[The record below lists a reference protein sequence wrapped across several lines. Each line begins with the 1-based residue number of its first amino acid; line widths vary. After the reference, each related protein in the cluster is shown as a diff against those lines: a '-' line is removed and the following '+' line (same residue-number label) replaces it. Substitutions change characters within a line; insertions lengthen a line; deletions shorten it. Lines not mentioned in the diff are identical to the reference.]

1 MFILLKNSSQLSARE
16 IRCRYFPKTA
26 CFLSS
31 TCYNESNLIPE
42 TEVEKV
48 MKKVG
53 NICGIILAWLL
64 SIVLVVM
71 LTVTPMALS
80 ALSLLNANVIT
91 DVVIDIFMDMVD
103 REKKADADYQ
113 LANLTQTSQITDKLP
128 EDIQEEIPEEIP
140 QTSGGIAGLLEE
152 YLRMPVTAQQV
163 ELVMNSNVVREIL
176 TIYTGDLTNVLTGKE
191 TVSALDTNKIKAIVN
206 DNMDEVVQIVKELK
220 PDITEKDLEEL
231 KTAITKVVDE
241 RADEL
246 VQMIPKPEE
255 IKEMIIEQ
263 APEIGIVLKILEKKN
278 VIAWALVGVIALL
291 CVLIFLCR
299 LSGFRGFRWLA
310 VDMFVGG
317 GINALLGLV
326 LLIGTPVVVKM
337 VPDSALNS
345 VVGNILQAFDL
356 ALLVRAGIILV
367 AGGVLLAAYI
377 LIKKAKVKK
386 VNEAA
391 VNAVIVNTEE

>member
-1 MFILLKNSSQLSARE
+1 
-16 IRCRYFPKTA
+16 
-26 CFLSS
+26 
-31 TCYNESNLIPE
+31 
-42 TEVEKV
+42 

-128 EDIQEEIPEEIP
+128 EDIQEEIPEEVP

-152 YLRMPVTAQQV
+152 YLHMSVTAQQV

-176 TIYTGDLTNVLTGKE
+176 TIYTGDLADVLTGKE
-191 TVSALDTNKIKAIVN
+191 KASTLDTERIKTIVN
-206 DNMDEVVQIVKELK
+206 DNMDEIVQIVKELK
-220 PDITEKDLEEL
+220 PGVTEKDLEEL

-241 RADEL
+241 RVGEF
-246 VQMIPKPEE
+246 VQLIPKPEQ

-263 APEIGIVLKILEKKN
+263 VPEIGMALQILEKKN
-278 VIAWALVGVIALL
+278 VITWALVGVITLL

-317 GINALLGLV
+317 GINVLLGLV
-326 LLIGTPVVVKM
+326 LLIGTPMAVKM
-337 VPDSALNS
+337 VSDSALNAVIS
-345 VVGNILQAFDL
+345 NVLHAFDL
-356 ALLVRAGIILV
+356 ALLARAGIILV
-367 AGGVLLAAYI
+367 AGGVLLTAYI
-377 LIKKAKVKK
+377 CIRKAKNKK
-386 VNEAA
+386 VNETA
-391 VNAVIVNTEE
+391 VNAV